1 MDISR
6 AIVSFK
12 AGRCLR
18 KDGTNTVEPSPTKGL
33 LTIVPSDDGLQHLLW
48 LDRESGNSIGED
60 LILFPGDAS
69 FVPVTEAE
77 GRVYVLKFTSSA
89 LRQFFWLQDADTS
102 KDEENVQKVND
113 ALKDE
118 DEDETMDTSPT
129 SEPQAV
135 QQAPA
140 TSQPGLPPIQNAPP
154 GTSPEEIARMRAL
167 LQSLGAAGGLGNV
180 AGSSRGGGYG
190 FVAPELTLTDILTPQ
205 TLQPLFENPDLL
217 KAVFPTLPTDLPV
230 PPSAA
235 TVKKIVES
243 PPFQASVRQ
252 LDQALATGM
261 LQGLMTG
268 LGLPAEAGSGVAAFL
283 KAISEQ
289 AKKNRTETGS
299 GAEGDTMDT
308 S

>member
-1 MDISR
+1 MDLSR

-12 AGRCLR
+12 AGRALR
-18 KDGTNTVEPSPTKGL
+18 KQGTNTVEPSPTKGL
-33 LTIVPSDDGLQHLLW
+33 LAVLPSEDGLQHLIW
-48 LDRESGNSIGED
+48 IDRESGNAVVED

-77 GRVYVLKFTSSA
+77 GRVYVLKFTSSDQ
-89 LRQFFWLQDADTS
+89 RQFFWLQDADTS
-102 KDEENVQKVND
+102 KDEENVKRVND
-113 ALKDE
+113 ALRDG

-129 SEPQAV
+129 SEPQQQPT

-140 TSQPGLPPIQNAPP
+140 TAQPTTQAAPP
-154 GTSPEEIARMRAL
+154 GTTPEEIARMRAL
-167 LQSLGAAGGLGNV
+167 LQSLGAAGGFGNL
-180 AGSSRGGGYG
+180 AGSSRAGGHG
-190 FVAPELTLTDILTPQ
+190 FVAPELSLTDILTPQ
-205 TLQPLFENPDLL
+205 ALQPLFENPDLL
-217 KAVFPTLPTDLPV
+217 KAVFPSLPTDLPV

-235 TVKKIVES
+235 TVRRIVES

-268 LGLPAEAGSGVAAFL
+268 LGLPAEAGSGVSEFL
-283 KAISEQ
+283 KAIAEQ
-289 AKKNRTETGS
+289 AKKNRTEGGS
-299 GAEGDTMDT
+299 GAESDGMDT